1 MCMGHGL
8 FGRGHAH
15 HDHEREHEHA
25 QSAAPDPLEIVQR
38 RYAAGEISRDEY
50 LTLLEDLGYETV
62 EDLGAMVAR
71 KVKKAKR
78 SEN

>member
-1 MCMGHGL
+1 MCMSHGL
-8 FGRGHAH
+8 FGRGHGEAH
-15 HDHEREHEHA
+15 HTHEHA
-25 QSAAPDPLEIVQR
+25 ERSAESPLEIVQR
-38 RYAAGEISRDEY
+38 RYAAGEISREEY

-62 EDLGAMVAR
+62 EDLSAMVAR